1 MIRPIKVEPR
11 PGYRIWLEYSDGVSG
26 EVDLSD
32 IAGKGVFKAWDEP
45 GYFEKVHITPYRAVA
60 WDENLDLCPDAL
72 YMELTGKTFEELL
85 AYEESLTQ
93 TQPAL
98 SDA

>member
-85 AYEESLTQ
+85 AYEELLTQ

>member
-1 MIRPIKVEPR
+1 MIRPTKVEPR
-11 PGYRIWLEYSDGVSG
+11 PGYRIWLEYSDGASG
-26 EVDLSD
+26 EIDLSD
-32 IAGKGVFKAWDEP
+32 MAGRGVFKVWNEP
-45 GYFEKVHITPYRAVA
+45 GYFERVHITPYRAVA

-85 AYEESLTQ
+85 AYEESLTE

-98 SDA
+98 GDV